1 VPANTYGQYLDLD
14 FLAGFCSLGFRG
26 TTARALMA
34 GLDGFLPGS
43 FCFGLAF
50 GSDMFHTMPEPP
62 TCASSSQFKLYQSPA
77 AWHLP

>member
-1 VPANTYGQYLDLD
+1 MPVNAYGQYLDLD

-50 GSDMFHTMPEPP
+50 GSDMFHMIPEPP
-62 TCASSSQFKLYQSPA
+62 TFASPSQFKLYQSPA
-77 AWHLP
+77 A

>member
-1 VPANTYGQYLDLD
+1 MPANTYGQYLDLD

-26 TTARALMA
+26 TTALALMA

-50 GSDMFHTMPEPP
+50 GSDMFHMMPESP
-62 TCASSSQFKLYQSPA
+62 TCASPSQFKVYQSPA
-77 AWHLP
+77 A